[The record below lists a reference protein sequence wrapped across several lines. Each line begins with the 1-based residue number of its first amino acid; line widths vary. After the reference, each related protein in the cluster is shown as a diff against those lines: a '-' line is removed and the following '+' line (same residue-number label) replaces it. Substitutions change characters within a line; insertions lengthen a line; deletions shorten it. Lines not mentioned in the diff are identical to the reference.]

1 MMRCSVA
8 TMLRL
13 ITVAMRLAKASS
25 HTQDGRA
32 PAARTEVL
40 DDLSEGLTWTEEFD
54 EFWGA

>member
-1 MMRCSVA
+1 MRCSVA